1 MVSETAV
8 PIDIKVEV
16 NYLQLKQKAWENKT
30 GFKVTMVQSRDSN
43 SAKTKQEL
51 NDLAG
56 RLAAE
61 QTTMTLATAGDDAAW
76 AAPVYYVFFKSA
88 FYFLSSPESRHIKE
102 ALENGRASSAIYAS
116 GSTWQEIRGL
126 QMSGSI
132 QPVESKLEAFQV
144 LRVYLKKFSFTKEFF
159 KKNTS
164 MDPESFWERFGVKLY
179 GFRPTLVYYLDNRIR
194 FAFREEVK
202 L

>member
-1 MVSETAV
+1 
-8 PIDIKVEV
+8 
-16 NYLQLKQKAWENKT
+16 
-30 GFKVTMVQSRDSN
+30 MVQSRDLN
-43 SAKTKQEL
+43 STPNEEEL
-51 NDLAG
+51 KDLAG
-56 RLAAE
+56 RLSAE

-126 QMSGSI
+126 QMTGSI
-132 QPVESKLEAFQV
+132 HTVVGGLEAFQV
-144 LRVYLKKFSFTKEFF
+144 LREYLKKFSFTKEFF
-159 KKNTS
+159 KKNTP

-179 GFRPTLVYYLDNRIR
+179 RFKPTLVYYLNNRIR
-194 FAFREEVK
+194 FAFREEVTF
-202 L
+202 

>member
-1 MVSETAV
+1 
-8 PIDIKVEV
+8 
-16 NYLQLKQKAWENKT
+16 
-30 GFKVTMVQSRDSN
+30 MVQSRDSN
-43 SAKTKQEL
+43 STKTKQEL

-56 RLAAE
+56 RLASG
-61 QTTMTLATAGDDAAW
+61 QTTMTLATAKDDTAW

-88 FYFLSSPESRHIKE
+88 FYFLSTPESRHVKE
-102 ALENGRASSAIYAS
+102 ALENGRASAAIYAS

-132 QPVESKLEAFQV
+132 EPVEGSLEAFQV
-144 LRVYLKKFSFTKEFF
+144 LRAYLKKFSFTKEFF
-159 KKNTS
+159 KKNSS

-179 GFRPTLVYYLDNRIR
+179 QFKPSLVYYMDNRIR

-202 L
+202 I

>member
-1 MVSETAV
+1 MV
-8 PIDIKVEV
+8 P
-16 NYLQLKQKAWENKT
+16 
-30 GFKVTMVQSRDSN
+30 SRDSN
-43 SAKTKQEL
+43 NTPTEEEL
-51 NDLAG
+51 SVLAG

-61 QTTMTLATAGDDAAW
+61 QTTMTLATTSGDAAW
-76 AAPVYYVFFKSA
+76 AAPVYYVFFDSA
-88 FYFLSSPESRHIKE
+88 FYFLSTPDSRHIKE
-102 ALENGRASSAIYAS
+102 ALENDRASSAVHAS

-132 QPVESKLEAFQV
+132 HPVKGRLEAFQV
-144 LRVYLKKFSFTKEFF
+144 LRAYIKRFPFTKDFF

-179 GFRPTLVYYLDNRIR
+179 RFKPSLVYYLDNRIR
-194 FAFREEVK
+194 FAFREEVT

>member
-1 MVSETAV
+1 
-8 PIDIKVEV
+8 
-16 NYLQLKQKAWENKT
+16 
-30 GFKVTMVQSRDSN
+30 MVQSRDLN
-43 SAKTKQEL
+43 STPNEEEL
-51 NDLAG
+51 KDLAG

-126 QMSGSI
+126 QMTGSI
-132 QPVESKLEAFQV
+132 HTVVGGLEAFQV
-144 LRVYLKKFSFTKEFF
+144 LREYLKKFSFTKEFF
-159 KKNTS
+159 KKNTP
-164 MDPESFWERFGVKLY
+164 MDPESFWERFCVKLY
-179 GFRPTLVYYLDNRIR
+179 QFKPSLVYYLDNRIR
-194 FAFREEVK
+194 FAFREEVT
-202 L
+202 LNAL

>member
-1 MVSETAV
+1 
-8 PIDIKVEV
+8 
-16 NYLQLKQKAWENKT
+16 
-30 GFKVTMVQSRDSN
+30 MVQFRDSN
-43 SAKTKQEL
+43 STKTGQEL

-56 RLAAE
+56 HLASG
-61 QTTMTLATAGDDAAW
+61 QTTMTLATARSDVAW

-88 FYFLSSPESRHIKE
+88 FYFLSAPESRHIKE

-132 QPVESKLEAFQV
+132 HPVEGRLEAFQV
-144 LRVYLKKFSFTKEFF
+144 LRAYLKQFPFTKDFF

-179 GFRPTLVYYLDNRIR
+179 RFKPSLVYYLDNRIR

>member
-1 MVSETAV
+1 MA
-8 PIDIKVEV
+8 
-16 NYLQLKQKAWENKT
+16 
-30 GFKVTMVQSRDSN
+30 QSLDTN
-43 SAKTKQEL
+43 STPDEEEL

-56 RLAAE
+56 RLASE

-102 ALENGRASSAIYAS
+102 ALENDRASSAIHAS

-132 QPVESKLEAFQV
+132 QPVEGKLEAIQV
-144 LRVYLKKFSFTKEFF
+144 LHVYLKKFSFTKDFF

-179 GFRPTLVYYLDNRIR
+179 RFKPSLVYYMDNRIR
-194 FAFREEVK
+194 FAFREEVT